1 MRVNSEARIITEKLK
16 CGVQEADVCMAAGKS
31 PKIKYKI
38 IKSEKKFLQRI
49 ICKSNILFDWFLELV
64 IAFKPIN

>member
-38 IKSEKKFLQRI
+38 IKSEKKILHRI
-49 ICKSNILFDWFLELV
+49 ICKSNILFD
-64 IAFKPIN
+64 